1 MNNSS
6 VILENISD
14 FESYLRRQLRDESTI
29 SSYVSD
35 ARGYIESVGGQ
46 LVFSSD
52 LLLVFINSMA
62 RRGLNGATIQR
73 RSIGAIQFWR
83 FAYKQGLTAQ
93 QPVTLVDLGVKLRR
107 GSFRT
112 IPLSPAD
119 FALLLNELTNALN
132 EID

>member
-1 MNNSS
+1 MNNSG

-35 ARGYIESVGGQ
+35 ARGYIESVNGF
-46 LVFSSD
+46 LEFNSD
-52 LLLVFINSMA
+52 LMLDFINNMA
-62 RRGLNGATIQR
+62 RCGLSAATIQR

-83 FAYKQGLTAQ
+83 FAYKQGLTDQ
-93 QPVTLVDLGVKLRR
+93 FPVTLVDLGVKLRR
-107 GSFRT
+107 GNFRT